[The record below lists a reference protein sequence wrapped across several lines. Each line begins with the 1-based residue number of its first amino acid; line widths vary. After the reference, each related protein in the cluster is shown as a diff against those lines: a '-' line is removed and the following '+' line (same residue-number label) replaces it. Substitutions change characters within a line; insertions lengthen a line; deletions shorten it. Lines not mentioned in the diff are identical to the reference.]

1 MDQHTMQDEHDLYC
15 RCGDCRD
22 QQELTRERLRMQD
35 IAELG
40 YIRIEHMSDRDLAR
54 YMASLDDDVRRRAL
68 TEND

>member
-1 MDQHTMQDEHDLYC
+1 MEQHTMQDDHDRNC
-15 RCGDCRD
+15 RCGECRD
-22 QQELTRERLRMQD
+22 QHDLTRERLRMQD

-40 YIRIEHMSDRDLAR
+40 YIRIEHMDDRELAR